1 MTPDPTTT
9 PTDPGA
15 SGGVVADTT
24 PAQLEQALAAAAAAA
39 PAFGSSE
46 PAVRAGWIRAVAD
59 ALDAASGELVP
70 IAMRE
75 SSLPEARLTGEV
87 ARSTGQLRMF
97 ADALQE
103 GSLLEVTIDTKDPQ
117 AKPVPRPDLRRV
129 LVPLGPVLVFA
140 ASNFPFAF
148 SVCGGDTASALAAG
162 CPVIVKAHPGHPEL
176 SARTAQV
183 MIDALKQAGA
193 PDGTFGLIAGFDVGV
208 TALKDPRIT
217 AAGFTGSVPAGKALH
232 EIAVTRPEPIPFYGE
247 LGSLN
252 PVFVTQAAVDARGN
266 DIATGYVGSFTLGVG
281 QFCTKPGLLFLP
293 SGHGLQDQL
302 VEAVGGVAQAPML
315 NDRIKDG
322 FTSGLDRLEKVDG
335 VRVWSTATASG
346 AAGTPAAT
354 LLQTTV
360 PELLARRDE
369 ILEECFGPVSIVVEY
384 NGPDELAKA
393 IEAFDGNLT
402 ATLHAEDSDAD
413 LARELLPKLTARA
426 GRVLWNGWPTGVAVS
441 WAQHH
446 GGPFPSTVGSIHTS
460 VGVTA
465 ARRFQRPVAYQD
477 APDAVLPDVLK
488 DSNPAG
494 ITRRVNG
501 TVTTDEVTR

>member
-1 MTPDPTTT
+1 MIP
-9 PTDPGA
+9 
-15 SGGVVADTT
+15 DTT
-24 PAQLEQALAAAAAAA
+24 PAELEQALADAAAAAS
-39 PAFGSSE
+39 AFGASE

-59 ALDAASGELVP
+59 ALDGAADELVP

-75 SSLPEARLTGEV
+75 SSLPEARLRGEV

-97 ADALQE
+97 ADVLEE
-103 GSLLEVTIDTKDPQ
+103 GSLLEVIIDTADAQ

-176 SARTAQV
+176 SARTAEV
-183 MIDALKQAGA
+183 MIGALASAGA
-193 PDGTFGLIAGFDVGV
+193 PAGSFGLIQGFDVGV
-208 TALKDPRIT
+208 TALKDQRIT

-252 PVFVTQAAVDARGN
+252 PVFVTQAAIDARGK

-293 SGHGLQDQL
+293 AGHGLQDQL
-302 VEAVGGVAQAPML
+302 ASAVGGVAEAPML

-322 FTSGLDRLEKVDG
+322 FSSGLDRLQKVDG
-335 VRVWSTATASG
+335 IRVWASG
-346 AAGTPAAT
+346 SAT

-360 PELLARRDE
+360 GELLARRDE

-384 NGPDELAKA
+384 SSLDELRAA
-393 IEAFDGNLT
+393 VEAFEGNLT
-402 ATLHAEDSDAD
+402 ATLHAESSDTE
-413 LARELLPKLTARA
+413 LAAELLPLLTARA

-477 APDAVLPDVLK
+477 TPDAVLPDVLK
-488 DSNPAG
+488 DANPSG
-494 ITRRVNG
+494 ISRRVNG
-501 TVTTDEVTR
+501 TVTTGEVSR

>member
-1 MTPDPTTT
+1 MTQ
-9 PTDPGA
+9 
-15 SGGVVADTT
+15 DTT
-24 PAQLEQALAAAAAAA
+24 PAELEQALAAAAAAA
-39 PAFGSSE
+39 PAFGAAE

-70 IAMRE
+70 IAIRE

-176 SARTAQV
+176 SVRTAEV

-193 PDGTFGLIAGFDVGV
+193 PDGTFGLISGFDVGV

-232 EIAVTRPEPIPFYGE
+232 EIAVSRPEPIPFYGE

-252 PVFVTQAAVDARGN
+252 PVFVTQAAIDARGK
-266 DIATGYVGSFTLGVG
+266 DIASGYVGSFTLGVG

-302 VEAVGGVAQAPML
+302 VEATGSVAEAPML

-335 VRVWSTATASG
+335 IHVWS
-346 AAGTPAAT
+346 AGAAT

-384 NGPDELAKA
+384 ASPDELHAA

-413 LARELLPKLTARA
+413 LARDLLPKLTARA

>member
-1 MTPDPTTT
+1 MIP
-9 PTDPGA
+9 
-15 SGGVVADTT
+15 DTT
-24 PAQLEQALAAAAAAA
+24 PAELEQALTDAAAAA
-39 PAFGSSE
+39 PALGASE

-59 ALDAASGELVP
+59 ALDAAADELVP

-75 SSLPEARLTGEV
+75 SSLPEPRLRGEV

-97 ADALQE
+97 ADVLEE
-103 GSLLEVTIDTKDPQ
+103 GSLLEVIIDTADPN

-162 CPVIVKAHPGHPEL
+162 CPVIVKAHPGHPDL
-176 SARTAQV
+176 SAKTAEV
-183 MIDALKQAGA
+183 MIEALRVAGA
-193 PDGTFGLIAGFDVGV
+193 PAGAFGLIQGFDVGV

-247 LGSLN
+247 LGSMN
-252 PVFVTQAAVDARGN
+252 PVFVTQAAIDARGK

-293 SGHGLQDQL
+293 SGHGLQEQL
-302 VEAVGGVAQAPML
+302 TEATGGVAEAPML

-322 FTSGLDRLEKVDG
+322 FASGLDRLQKVEG
-335 VRVWSTATASG
+335 VRVWASG
-346 AAGTPAAT
+346 GAT

-360 PELLARRDE
+360 AELLSRRDE

-384 NGPDELAKA
+384 DGPDELKA
-393 IEAFDGNLT
+393 AVEAFEGNLT
-402 ATLHAEDSDAD
+402 ATLHAESSDTE
-413 LARELLPKLTARA
+413 LAGELLPLLSARA

-477 APDAVLPDVLK
+477 APDAVLPAVLK

-494 ITRRVNG
+494 ISRRVNG
-501 TVTTDEVTR
+501 TVSTGEVSR

>member
-1 MTPDPTTT
+1 MTR
-9 PTDPGA
+9 
-15 SGGVVADTT
+15 DTT
-24 PAQLEQALAAAAAAA
+24 PAELEQTLADAAEAAVPLAASA
-39 PAFGSSE
+39 

-70 IAMRE
+70 IAQRE
-75 SSLPEARLTGEV
+75 TSLPEARLKGEV
-87 ARSTGQLRMF
+87 GRSSGQLRMF
-97 ADALQE
+97 ADALE
-103 GSLLEVTIDTKDPQ
+103 AGPLLEVIIDTADAA

-176 SARTAQV
+176 SVRTAEV
-183 MIDALKQAGA
+183 MIEALTAAGA
-193 PDGTFGLIAGFDVGV
+193 PAGTLGLIQGYDVGV
-208 TALKDPRIT
+208 TALKDARIT

-252 PVFVTQAAVDARGN
+252 PVFVTQAAIDARGK
-266 DIATGYVGSFTLGVG
+266 DIASGYVGSYTLGVG

-293 SGHGLQDQL
+293 AGHGLQEQL
-302 VEAVGGVAQAPML
+302 VEATGGVAAATML
-315 NDRIKDG
+315 NERIAEG
-322 FTSGLDRLEKVDG
+322 FSSGLDRLRKVDG
-335 VRVWSTATASG
+335 LRVWSEG
-346 AAGTPAAT
+346 GGAT

-360 PELLARRDE
+360 GELLARSDE

-384 NGPDELAKA
+384 ASVDELVAG
-393 IEAFDGNLT
+393 IEAFGGNLT
-402 ATLHAEDSDAD
+402 ATLHAEDADAS
-413 LARELLPKLTARA
+413 LAARLVPLLTARA

-477 APDAVLPDVLK
+477 APDALLPAVLQD
-488 DSNPAG
+488 DNPAG
-494 ITRRVNG
+494 MSRRVNG
-501 TVTTDEVTR
+501 TVTTAEVSR

>member
-1 MTPDPTTT
+1 MTP
-9 PTDPGA
+9 
-15 SGGVVADTT
+15 DTT
-24 PAQLEQALAAAAAAA
+24 PAELEQALADAAAAA
-39 PAFGSSE
+39 PALGASE

-59 ALDAASGELVP
+59 ALDAAADELVP

-75 SSLPEARLTGEV
+75 TSLPEPRLRGEV
-87 ARSTGQLRMF
+87 ARSSGQLRLF
-97 ADALQE
+97 ADVLAE
-103 GSLLEVTIDTKDPQ
+103 GSLLEVIIDTADPD

-176 SARTAQV
+176 SVKTAEV
-183 MIDALKQAGA
+183 MIEALRVAGA
-193 PDGTFGLIAGFDVGV
+193 PAGTLNLIQGFDVGV

-217 AAGFTGSVPAGKALH
+217 AAGFTGSVPAGRALH

-252 PVFVTQAAVDARGN
+252 PVFVTQAAVDARGK

-302 VEAVGGVAQAPML
+302 AEAVGGVAEATML
-315 NDRIKDG
+315 NDRIKEG
-322 FTSGLDRLEKVDG
+322 FTSGLDRLQKVEG
-335 VRVWSTATASG
+335 VRVWASG
-346 AAGTPAAT
+346 AAT

-360 PELLARRDE
+360 AELLARRDE

-384 NGPDELAKA
+384 SGVDELRAA
-393 IEAFDGNLT
+393 VEAFEGNLT
-402 ATLHAEDSDAD
+402 ATLHAESAD
-413 LARELLPKLTARA
+413 TELAAELLPLLSARA

-477 APDAVLPDVLK
+477 APDAVLPAVLK
-488 DSNPAG
+488 DANPAG
-494 ITRRVNG
+494 ISRRVNG
-501 TVTTDEVTR
+501 SVTTSEVTR

>member
-1 MTPDPTTT
+1 MIP
-9 PTDPGA
+9 
-15 SGGVVADTT
+15 DTT
-24 PAQLEQALAAAAAAA
+24 PAELEQALADAAAAA
-39 PAFGSSE
+39 PALGASE

-59 ALDAASGELVP
+59 ALDAAADELVP
-70 IAMRE
+70 IAMQE
-75 SSLPEARLTGEV
+75 SSLPEARLRGEV
-87 ARSTGQLRMF
+87 ARSSGQLRMF
-97 ADALQE
+97 AEVLEE
-103 GSLLEVTIDTKDPQ
+103 GSLLDVTIDTADAQ

-148 SVCGGDTASALAAG
+148 SVCGGDTAAALAAG
-162 CPVIVKAHPGHPEL
+162 CPVIVKAHPGHPSL
-176 SARTAQV
+176 SVRTAEV
-183 MIDALKQAGA
+183 MIEALRVAGA
-193 PDGTFGLIAGFDVGV
+193 PAGTLGLIQGFDVGV

-252 PVFVTQAAVDARGN
+252 PVFVTQAAIDARGK

-293 SGHGLQDQL
+293 AGHGLQEQL
-302 VEAVGGVAQAPML
+302 TEAAGGVAEAPML

-322 FTSGLDRLEKVDG
+322 FTSGLDRLQKVEG
-335 VRVWSTATASG
+335 VRVWASG
-346 AAGTPAAT
+346 GAT

-360 PELLARRDE
+360 TDLLARRGE

-384 NGPDELAKA
+384 DGIDELRSAV
-393 IEAFDGNLT
+393 EAFEGNLT
-402 ATLHAEDSDAD
+402 ATLHAEVTSDAE
-413 LARELLPKLTARA
+413 LAGELLPLLTARA

-477 APDAVLPDVLK
+477 TPDAVLPAVLK
-488 DSNPAG
+488 DSNPTG
-494 ITRRVNG
+494 ISRRVNG
-501 TVTTDEVTR
+501 VVTTGEVSR

>member
-1 MTPDPTTT
+1 MT
-9 PTDPGA
+9 
-15 SGGVVADTT
+15 DTT
-24 PAQLEQALAAAAAAA
+24 PAQLEQALAAATAAA
-39 PAFGSSE
+39 PALGAAE

-59 ALDAASGELVP
+59 ALDAAADELVP
-70 IAMRE
+70 IAIRE
-75 SSLPEARLTGEV
+75 TSLPEPRLRGEV

-97 ADALQE
+97 ADVLEE
-103 GSLLEVTIDTKDPQ
+103 GSLLEVVIDTADAQ

-148 SVCGGDTASALAAG
+148 SVCGGDSASALAVG

-176 SARTAQV
+176 SERTASI
-183 MIDALKQAGA
+183 MIEALQAAGA
-193 PDGTFGLIAGFDVGV
+193 PAGSFGLITGFDVGV

-252 PVFVTQAAVDARGN
+252 PVFVTQAAVDARGKE
-266 DIATGYVGSFTLGVG
+266 IASGYVGSFTLGVG

-293 SGHGLQDQL
+293 VGHGLREQL
-302 VEAVGGVAQAPML
+302 IEAVGGVAEAPML
-315 NDRIKDG
+315 NDRIKQG
-322 FTSGLDRLEKVDG
+322 FSSGLDRLEKVEG
-335 VRVWSTATASG
+335 LRVWSSG
-346 AAGTPAAT
+346 GAT
-354 LLQTTV
+354 LLQTSV
-360 PELLARRDE
+360 RELLARRDE

-384 NGPDELAKA
+384 DGIEQLVQAV
-393 IEAFDGNLT
+393 EAFEGNLT
-402 ATLHAEDSDAD
+402 ATLHAEQTDAP
-413 LARELLPKLTARA
+413 LARELLPLLTARA

-477 APDAVLPDVLK
+477 TPDAVLPDVLK

-494 ITRRVNG
+494 ISRRVNG
-501 TVTTDEVTR
+501 TVTTGEVSR

>member
-1 MTPDPTTT
+1 MIP
-9 PTDPGA
+9 
-15 SGGVVADTT
+15 DTT
-24 PAQLEQALAAAAAAA
+24 PAELEQALADAAAAA
-39 PAFGSSE
+39 PALGASE

-59 ALDAASGELVP
+59 ALDAAADELVP

-75 SSLPEARLTGEV
+75 TSLPEPRLRGEV
-87 ARSTGQLRMF
+87 ARSSGQLRLF
-97 ADALQE
+97 AEVLEE
-103 GSLLEVTIDTKDPQ
+103 GSLLEVIIDTADPQ

-176 SARTAQV
+176 SVKTAEV
-183 MIDALKQAGA
+183 MIEALRVAGA
-193 PDGTFGLIAGFDVGV
+193 PAGTLNLIQGFDVGV

-252 PVFVTQAAVDARGN
+252 PVFVTQAAVDARGK

-281 QFCTKPGLLFLP
+281 QFCTKPGLIFLP
-293 SGHGLQDQL
+293 SGHGLQEQL
-302 VEAVGGVAQAPML
+302 AEAVGGVAEASML
-315 NDRIKDG
+315 NDRIKEG
-322 FTSGLDRLEKVDG
+322 FSSGLDRLQKVEG
-335 VRVWSTATASG
+335 VRVWASG
-346 AAGTPAAT
+346 GAT

-360 PELLARRDE
+360 TELLDRRDE

-384 NGPDELAKA
+384 DGLDELRSAV
-393 IEAFDGNLT
+393 EAFEGNLT
-402 ATLHAEDSDAD
+402 ATLHAESAD
-413 LARELLPKLTARA
+413 TELAAELLPKLSARA

-477 APDAVLPDVLK
+477 APDAVLPAVLK
-488 DSNPAG
+488 DANPAG
-494 ITRRVNG
+494 ISRRVNG
-501 TVTTDEVTR
+501 TVTTGEVPR

>member
-1 MTPDPTTT
+1 MTP
-9 PTDPGA
+9 
-15 SGGVVADTT
+15 DTT
-24 PAQLEQALAAAAAAA
+24 PAELEQALSDAAAAAGPLAA
-39 PAFGSSE
+39 SE
-46 PAVRAGWIRAVAD
+46 PGVRAGWIRAVAD
-59 ALDAASGELVP
+59 ALDAAADELVP

-75 SSLPEARLTGEV
+75 SSLPEARLRGEV
-87 ARSTGQLRMF
+87 ARSSGQLRMF
-97 ADALQE
+97 ADALAE
-103 GSLLEVTIDTKDPQ
+103 ASLLEIIIDTADPQ

-162 CPVIVKAHPGHPEL
+162 CPVVVKAHPGHPDL
-176 SARTAQV
+176 SVRTAEV
-183 MIDALKQAGA
+183 MIEALRVAGA
-193 PDGTFGLIAGFDVGV
+193 PAGTLGLIQGYDVGV

-252 PVFVTQAAVDARGN
+252 PVLVTQAAIDARGN
-266 DIATGYVGSFTLGVG
+266 EIAAGYVGSFTLGVG

-293 SGHGLQDQL
+293 AGHGLSDKL
-302 VEAVGGVAQAPML
+302 IEATGGVAEAPML
-315 NDRIKDG
+315 NDRIASG
-322 FTSGLDRLEKVDG
+322 FSSGLDRLRKVDG
-335 VRVWSTATASG
+335 LRVLSDG
-346 AAGTPAAT
+346 PAT
-354 LLQTTV
+354 LLGTTV
-360 PELLARRDE
+360 AELLERREE

-384 NGPDELAKA
+384 SSVEELTAA
-393 IEAFDGNLT
+393 VEAFEGNLT
-402 ATLHAEDSDAD
+402 ATLHAEDADTD
-413 LARELLPKLTARA
+413 LARTLLPLLTARA

-477 APDAVLPDVLK
+477 TPDAVLPEVLRNA
-488 DSNPAG
+488 NPAG
-494 ITRRVNG
+494 IPRRING
-501 TVTTDEVTR
+501 VITTAEVPS

>member
-1 MTPDPTTT
+1 MIP
-9 PTDPGA
+9 
-15 SGGVVADTT
+15 DTT
-24 PAQLEQALAAAAAAA
+24 PAELEQALADAAAAAGPLA
-39 PAFGSSE
+39 QSE
-46 PAVRAGWIRAVAD
+46 PATRAGWIRAVAD
-59 ALDAASGELVP
+59 ALDAAADELVP
-70 IAMRE
+70 IAQRE
-75 SSLPEARLTGEV
+75 TALPEARLRGEV
-87 ARSTGQLRMF
+87 ARSSGQLRMF
-97 ADALQE
+97 ADVLDE
-103 GSLLEVTIDTKDPQ
+103 GSLLEVIIDTADPQ

-148 SVCGGDTASALAAG
+148 SVCGGDTASALAAA

-176 SARTAQV
+176 SLKTAEV
-183 MIDALKQAGA
+183 MIEALRAAGA
-193 PDGTFGLIAGFDVGV
+193 PAGTLGLIQGYDVGV

-266 DIATGYVGSFTLGVG
+266 EIASGYVGSFTLGVG
-281 QFCTKPGLLFLP
+281 QFCTKPGLLFVP
-293 SGHGLQDQL
+293 AGHGLQDQL
-302 VEAVGGVAQAPML
+302 IEATGGVAGGKML
-315 NDRIKDG
+315 NDRIADG
-322 FTSGLDRLEKVDG
+322 FSSGLDRLQKVDG
-335 VRVWSTATASG
+335 IRVWASG
-346 AAGTPAAT
+346 GAT

-360 PELLARRDE
+360 PELLERREE

-384 NGPDELAKA
+384 SSTEELVAA
-393 IEAFDGNLT
+393 VEAFEGNLT
-402 ATLHAEDSDAD
+402 ATLQAEEASDAE
-413 LARELLPKLTARA
+413 LAGKLLPLLTARA

-477 APDAVLPDVLK
+477 TPDTVLPAVLQDA
-488 DSNPAG
+488 NPAG
-494 ITRRVNG
+494 ISRRING
-501 TVTTDEVTR
+501 SVTTAEVSR

>member
-1 MTPDPTTT
+1 MTV
-9 PTDPGA
+9 
-15 SGGVVADTT
+15 SDTT
-24 PAQLEQALAAAAAAA
+24 PAQLEQALAAADAAA
-39 PAFGSSE
+39 PAFAVSE

-75 SSLPEARLTGEV
+75 SSLPQARLTGEV

-97 ADALQE
+97 ADALEE
-103 GSLLEVTIDTKDPQ
+103 GSLLEVTIDTLDPQ

-176 SARTAQV
+176 SVRTAEV
-183 MIDALKQAGA
+183 MIEALKAAGA
-193 PDGTFGLIAGFDVGV
+193 PDGTFGLISGFDVGV

-252 PVFVTQAAVDARGN
+252 PVFVTQAAIDARGK
-266 DIATGYVGSFTLGVG
+266 DIASGYVGSFTLGVG

-293 SGHGLQDQL
+293 AGHGLQEQL
-302 VEAVGGVAQAPML
+302 SEAAGAVAEAPML

-322 FTSGLDRLEKVDG
+322 FSSGLDRLEKVDG
-335 VRVWSTATASG
+335 VRVWASG
-346 AAGTPAAT
+346 GAT

-360 PELLARRDE
+360 TELLARRDE

-384 NGPDELAKA
+384 SSLDELRAA
-393 IEAFDGNLT
+393 VEAFDGNLT
-402 ATLHAEDSDAD
+402 ATLHAEDADAE
-413 LARELLPKLTARA
+413 LARDLLPLLTARA

-465 ARRFQRPVAYQD
+465 ARRFQRPVVYQD

-501 TVTTDEVTR
+501 TVTTGEVSR

>member
-1 MTPDPTTT
+1 MIP
-9 PTDPGA
+9 
-15 SGGVVADTT
+15 DTT
-24 PAQLEQALAAAAAAA
+24 PAELEQALADAAAAA
-39 PAFGSSE
+39 PALGAAE

-59 ALDAASGELVP
+59 ALDAAADELVP

-75 SSLPEARLTGEV
+75 SSLPEPRLRGEV
-87 ARSTGQLRMF
+87 ARSSGQLRLF
-97 ADALQE
+97 AEVLEE
-103 GSLLEVTIDTKDPQ
+103 GSLLEVVIDTADPN

-162 CPVIVKAHPGHPEL
+162 CPVIVKAHPGHPSL
-176 SARTAQV
+176 SVRTAEV
-183 MIDALKQAGA
+183 MIEALRVAGA
-193 PDGTFGLIAGFDVGV
+193 PAGTLGLIQGFDVGV

-217 AAGFTGSVPAGKALH
+217 AGGFTGSVPAGKALH

-252 PVFVTQAAVDARGN
+252 PVFVTQAAVDARGK

-293 SGHGLQDQL
+293 SAHGLQEQL
-302 VEAVGGVAQAPML
+302 TEAAGGVAEAPML

-322 FTSGLDRLEKVDG
+322 FASGLDRLQKVEG
-335 VRVWSTATASG
+335 VRVWASG
-346 AAGTPAAT
+346 GAT

-360 PELLARRDE
+360 TELLARRDE

-384 NGPDELAKA
+384 DGLDELKA
-393 IEAFDGNLT
+393 AVEAFEGNLT
-402 ATLHAEDSDAD
+402 ATLHAESSDTE
-413 LARELLPKLTARA
+413 LAGELLPLLTARA

-465 ARRFQRPVAYQD
+465 ARRFQRPVSYQD
-477 APDAVLPDVLK
+477 APDAVLPAVLK
-488 DSNPAG
+488 DANPAG
-494 ITRRVNG
+494 ISRRVNG
-501 TVTTDEVTR
+501 SVTTGEVPR

>member
-1 MTPDPTTT
+1 MTTPDTR
-9 PTDPGA
+9 
-15 SGGVVADTT
+15 
-24 PAQLEQALAAAAAAA
+24 PAELEQALADAAAAVPALAA
-39 PAFGSSE
+39 SE
-46 PAVRAGWIRAVAD
+46 STVRAGWIRAVAD
-59 ALDAASGELVP
+59 ALDAAADELVP
-70 IAMRE
+70 IAIRE
-75 SSLPEARLTGEV
+75 SSLPEARLRGEV
-87 ARSTGQLRMF
+87 GRSSGQLRMF
-97 ADALQE
+97 AEALDE
-103 GSLLEVTIDTKDPQ
+103 GSLLEVIIDTADAN

-176 SARTAQV
+176 SVRTAEV
-183 MIDALKQAGA
+183 MIEALRTAGA
-193 PDGTFGLIAGFDVGV
+193 PDGSLGLIQGFDVGV

-252 PVFVTQAAVDARGN
+252 PVFVTQAAVDARGK

-293 SGHGLQDQL
+293 AGHGLREQL
-302 VEAVGGVAQAPML
+302 TEATSGVAEAPML
-315 NDRIKDG
+315 SNRIKEG
-322 FTSGLDRLEKVDG
+322 FSSGLDRLEKIDG
-335 VRVWSTATASG
+335 IRVWASS
-346 AAGTPAAT
+346 AAT

-384 NGPDELAKA
+384 SSPDGLRAA
-393 IEAFDGNLT
+393 VEAFEGNLT
-402 ATLHAEDSDAD
+402 ATLHAEDSDVE
-413 LARELLPKLTARA
+413 LASELLPLLTARA

-494 ITRRVNG
+494 ISRRVNG
-501 TVTTDEVTR
+501 TVTTSEVSR

>member
-1 MTPDPTTT
+1 MTP
-9 PTDPGA
+9 
-15 SGGVVADTT
+15 DTT
-24 PAQLEQALAAAAAAA
+24 PAELEQALSDAAAAAGPLAA
-39 PAFGSSE
+39 SE
-46 PAVRAGWIRAVAD
+46 PAVRADWIRATAD
-59 ALDAASGELVP
+59 ALDAAVDDLVP

-75 SSLPEARLTGEV
+75 TSLPEARLRGEV
-87 ARSTGQLRMF
+87 ARSSGQLRMF
-97 ADALQE
+97 ADALAE
-103 GSLLEVTIDTKDPQ
+103 GSLLEVTIDTADPD

-176 SARTAQV
+176 SVRTAEV
-183 MIDALKQAGA
+183 MIEALRVAGA
-193 PDGTFGLIAGFDVGV
+193 PAGTLGLVQGYDVGV

-266 DIATGYVGSFTLGVG
+266 EIATGYVGSFTLGVG

-293 SGHGLQDQL
+293 AGHGLQDQL
-302 VEAVGGVAQAPML
+302 IEATDGVAQAPML
-315 NDRIKDG
+315 NDRIASG
-322 FTSGLDRLEKVDG
+322 FSSGLDRLRKVDG
-335 VRVWSTATASG
+335 IRVLSDG
-346 AAGTPAAT
+346 GAT
-354 LLQTTV
+354 LLGTTV
-360 PELLARRDE
+360 AELLERRE
-369 ILEECFGPVSIVVEY
+369 AILEECFGPVSIVVEY
-384 NGPDELAKA
+384 SSVEELTAA
-393 IEAFDGNLT
+393 VEAFEGNLT
-402 ATLHAEDSDAD
+402 ATLHAEEDADAD
-413 LARELLPKLTARA
+413 LARALLPKLTERA
-426 GRVLWNGWPTGVAVS
+426 GRVLWNGWSTGVAVS

-465 ARRFQRPVAYQD
+465 ARRFQRPVTYQNT
-477 APDAVLPDVLK
+477 PDTVLPAVLQNT
-488 DSNPAG
+488 NPAG
-494 ITRRVNG
+494 IPRRING
-501 TVTTDEVTR
+501 TITTAEVPR

>member
-1 MTPDPTTT
+1 MIP
-9 PTDPGA
+9 
-15 SGGVVADTT
+15 DTT
-24 PAQLEQALAAAAAAA
+24 PAELEQALAGAAAAA
-39 PAFGSSE
+39 PALGAAE
-46 PAVRAGWIRAVAD
+46 PAVRAGWIRTVAD
-59 ALDAASGELVP
+59 ALDAAADELVP

-75 SSLPEARLTGEV
+75 SSLPEARLRGEV

-97 ADALQE
+97 AEVLEE
-103 GSLLEVTIDTKDPQ
+103 GSLLEVIIDTADAQ

-176 SARTAQV
+176 SARTADV
-183 MIDALKQAGA
+183 MIAALASAGA
-193 PDGTFGLIAGFDVGV
+193 PAGSFGLIQGFDVGV

-252 PVFVTQAAVDARGN
+252 PVFVTQAAIDARGK

-293 SGHGLQDQL
+293 AGHGLQDQL
-302 VEAVGGVAQAPML
+302 ASAVGGVAEAPML

-322 FTSGLDRLEKVDG
+322 FGSGLDRLQKVDG
-335 VRVWSTATASG
+335 IRVWASG
-346 AAGTPAAT
+346 SAT

-384 NGPDELAKA
+384 SGVEELRAA
-393 IEAFDGNLT
+393 VEAFDGNLT
-402 ATLHAEDSDAD
+402 ATLHAESSDTE
-413 LARELLPKLTARA
+413 LAAELLPLLTARA

-477 APDAVLPDVLK
+477 TPDAVLPDVLK
-488 DSNPAG
+488 DANPSG
-494 ITRRVNG
+494 ISRRVNG
-501 TVTTDEVTR
+501 TVTTGEVPR

>member
-1 MTPDPTTT
+1 MTP
-9 PTDPGA
+9 
-15 SGGVVADTT
+15 DTT
-24 PAQLEQALAAAAAAA
+24 PAELEQALADAAAAA
-39 PAFGSSE
+39 PALGASE

-59 ALDAASGELVP
+59 ALDAAADELVP

-75 SSLPEARLTGEV
+75 TSLPEPRLRGEV
-87 ARSTGQLRMF
+87 ARSSGQLRLF
-97 ADALQE
+97 ADVLAE
-103 GSLLEVTIDTKDPQ
+103 GSLLEVVIDTADPD

-176 SARTAQV
+176 SVKTAEV
-183 MIDALKQAGA
+183 MIEALRVAGA
-193 PDGTFGLIAGFDVGV
+193 PAGTLNLIQGFDVGV

-217 AAGFTGSVPAGKALH
+217 AAGFTGSVPAGRALH

-252 PVFVTQAAVDARGN
+252 PVFVTQAAVDARGK

-293 SGHGLQDQL
+293 SGHGLQEQL
-302 VEAVGGVAQAPML
+302 AEAVGGVAEATML
-315 NDRIKDG
+315 NDRIKEG
-322 FTSGLDRLEKVDG
+322 FTSGLDRLQKVEG
-335 VRVWSTATASG
+335 VRVWASG
-346 AAGTPAAT
+346 AAT

-360 PELLARRDE
+360 AELLARRDE

-384 NGPDELAKA
+384 SGVDELRAA
-393 IEAFDGNLT
+393 VEAFEGNLT
-402 ATLHAEDSDAD
+402 ATLHAESAD
-413 LARELLPKLTARA
+413 TELAAELLPLLSARA

-477 APDAVLPDVLK
+477 APDAVLPAVLK
-488 DSNPAG
+488 DANPAG
-494 ITRRVNG
+494 ISRRVNG
-501 TVTTDEVTR
+501 SVTTSEVTR

>member
-1 MTPDPTTT
+1 MTGSEQT
-9 PTDPGA
+9 PAASTPAPGA
-15 SGGVVADTT
+15 VSDTT

-39 PAFGSSE
+39 PAFGAAE
-46 PAVRAGWIRAVAD
+46 PSVRAGWIRVVAD
-59 ALDAASGELVP
+59 ALDAASAELVP

-97 ADALQE
+97 ADALEE
-103 GSLLEVTIDTKDPQ
+103 GSLLEVVIDTLDPQ

-176 SARTAQV
+176 SVRTAEV
-183 MIDALKQAGA
+183 MIEALKAAGA
-193 PDGTFGLIAGFDVGV
+193 PDGTFGLISGFDVGV

-252 PVFVTQAAVDARGN
+252 PVFVTQAAIDARGK
-266 DIATGYVGSFTLGVG
+266 DIASGYVGSFTLGVG

-293 SGHGLQDQL
+293 AGHGLQEQL
-302 VEAVGGVAQAPML
+302 SEATGAVAEAQML

-322 FTSGLDRLEKVDG
+322 FSSGLDRLEKVDG
-335 VRVWSTATASG
+335 VRVWASG
-346 AAGTPAAT
+346 GAT

-360 PELLARRDE
+360 TELIARREE

-384 NGPDELAKA
+384 SSLDELRAA
-393 IEAFDGNLT
+393 VEAFDGNLT
-402 ATLHAEDSDAD
+402 ATLHAEEADAE
-413 LARELLPKLTARA
+413 LARDLLPLLTARA

-446 GGPFPSTVGSIHTS
+446 GGPYPSTVGSIHTS

-465 ARRFQRPVAYQD
+465 ARRFQRPVVYQD

-494 ITRRVNG
+494 ISRRVNG
-501 TVTTDEVTR
+501 TVTTGEVSR

>member
-1 MTPDPTTT
+1 MTQ
-9 PTDPGA
+9 
-15 SGGVVADTT
+15 DTT
-24 PAQLEQALAAAAAAA
+24 PAELEHALAAAAAAA

-59 ALDAASGELVP
+59 ALDAAAGELVP

-97 ADALQE
+97 ADALEE

-176 SARTAQV
+176 SARTAAV
-183 MIDALKQAGA
+183 MIEALEQAGA
-193 PDGTFGLIAGFDVGV
+193 PDGTFGLIAGFEVGV

-252 PVFVTQAAVDARGN
+252 PVFVTQAAVDARGKE
-266 DIATGYVGSFTLGVG
+266 IATGYVGSFTLGVG

-293 SGHGLQDQL
+293 SGHGLQDEL
-302 VEAVGGVAQAPML
+302 STAVGAVAGAKML
-315 NDRIKDG
+315 NERIEHG
-322 FTSGLDRLEKVDG
+322 FTSGLERLQKVAG
-335 VRVWSTATASG
+335 VRVWAAGGEAEATG
-346 AAGTPAAT
+346 AAAPT
-354 LLQTTV
+354 LLQTSV
-360 PELLARRDE
+360 SELLAHRDE
-369 ILEECFGPVSIVVEY
+369 VLEECFGPVSIVVEY
-384 NGPDELAKA
+384 NGHDELVKA
-393 IEAFDGNLT
+393 IDAFEGNLT
-402 ATLHAEDSDAD
+402 ATLHAEESDAD

-446 GGPFPSTVGSIHTS
+446 GGPYPSTVGSIHTS

-501 TVTTDEVTR
+501 TVTTGEVSR

>member
-1 MTPDPTTT
+1 MST
-9 PTDPGA
+9 
-15 SGGVVADTT
+15 DTT
-24 PAQLEQALAAAAAAA
+24 PAELEQALADAAAAAA
-39 PAFGSSE
+39 PLAASA

-70 IAMRE
+70 IAQRE
-75 SSLPEARLTGEV
+75 TSLPEARLKGEV
-87 ARSTGQLRMF
+87 GRSSGQLRMF
-97 ADALQE
+97 ADALEE
-103 GSLLEVTIDTKDPQ
+103 GALLEVIIDTADAD

-176 SARTAQV
+176 SVRTAEV
-183 MIDALKQAGA
+183 MIEALTAAGA
-193 PDGTFGLIAGFDVGV
+193 PAGTLGLIQGYDVGV

-252 PVFVTQAAVDARGN
+252 PVFVTQAAIDARGN
-266 DIATGYVGSFTLGVG
+266 EIATGYVGSYTLGVG

-293 SGHGLQDQL
+293 AGHGLQEQL
-302 VEAVGGVAQAPML
+302 VEATGGVAPATML
-315 NDRIKDG
+315 NERIADG
-322 FTSGLDRLEKVDG
+322 FSSGLDRLRKVDG
-335 VRVWSTATASG
+335 LRVWSEG
-346 AAGTPAAT
+346 GGAT

-360 PELLARRDE
+360 AELLARSDE

-384 NGPDELAKA
+384 ASVDELVAGV
-393 IEAFDGNLT
+393 ESFGGNLT
-402 ATLHAEDSDAD
+402 ATLHAESSDAE
-413 LARELLPKLTARA
+413 LAARLLPLLTARA

-477 APDAVLPDVLK
+477 TPDAILPAVLQDQ
-488 DSNPAG
+488 NPAG

-501 TVTTDEVTR
+501 TITTAEVSR

>member
-1 MTPDPTTT
+1 MIP
-9 PTDPGA
+9 
-15 SGGVVADTT
+15 DTT
-24 PAQLEQALAAAAAAA
+24 PAELEQALADAEAAAKPLAGSQ
-39 PAFGSSE
+39 PAE
-46 PAVRAGWIRAVAD
+46 RAGWIRSVAD
-59 ALDAASGELVP
+59 ALDAAADELVP
-70 IAMRE
+70 IAMKE
-75 SSLPEARLTGEV
+75 SSLPEARLRGEV
-87 ARSTGQLRMF
+87 ARSSGQLRMF
-97 ADALQE
+97 ADVLQE
-103 GSLLEVTIDTKDPQ
+103 GSLLEVVIDTADAQ

-162 CPVIVKAHPGHPEL
+162 CPVVVKAHPGHPEL
-176 SARTAQV
+176 SVKTAEV
-183 MIDALKQAGA
+183 MIEALRTAGA
-193 PDGTFGLIAGFDVGV
+193 PAGALGLIQGVEVGV
-208 TALKDPRIT
+208 TALKDARIT

-252 PVFVTQAAVDARGN
+252 PAFVTTAAVDARGK

-293 SGHGLQDQL
+293 AGHGLQDQL
-302 VEAVGGVAQAPML
+302 VEAVGGVAEAPML
-315 NDRIKDG
+315 NDRIASG
-322 FTSGLDRLEKVDG
+322 FSSGLDRLRKVEG
-335 VRVWSTATASG
+335 VRVWSEG
-346 AAGTPAAT
+346 PGAT

-360 PELLARRDE
+360 PELLARTDE

-384 NGPDELAKA
+384 AAHDELVAA
-393 IEAFDGNLT
+393 VEAFEGNLT
-402 ATLHAEDSDAD
+402 ATLHAEETDAE
-413 LARELLPKLTARA
+413 LAKKLLPLLTARA

-446 GGPFPSTVGSIHTS
+446 GGPFPATVGSIHTS

-477 APDAVLPDVLK
+477 TPDLVLPGVLQ
-488 DSNPAG
+488 DANPHG
-494 ITRRVNG
+494 ISRRVNG
-501 TVTTDEVTR
+501 TVTTAEVSR

>member
-1 MTPDPTTT
+1 MTP
-9 PTDPGA
+9 
-15 SGGVVADTT
+15 DTT
-24 PAQLEQALAAAAAAA
+24 PAELEQALADAAAAA
-39 PAFGSSE
+39 PALGASE

-59 ALDAASGELVP
+59 ALDAAADELVP
-70 IAMRE
+70 IAIRE
-75 SSLPEARLTGEV
+75 SSLPEARLRGEV
-87 ARSTGQLRMF
+87 ARSSGQLRMF
-97 ADALQE
+97 AEVLDE
-103 GSLLEVTIDTKDPQ
+103 GSLLEVVIDTADAQ

-176 SARTAQV
+176 SARTAAV
-183 MIDALKQAGA
+183 MIEALRTAGA
-193 PDGTFGLIAGFDVGV
+193 PDGSLGLIQGFDVGV

-252 PVFVTQAAVDARGN
+252 PVFVTQAAVDARGK

-293 SGHGLQDQL
+293 AGHGLQQQL
-302 VEAVGGVAQAPML
+302 AEATGGVAEAPML

-322 FTSGLDRLEKVDG
+322 FSSGLDRLQKVEG
-335 VRVWSTATASG
+335 VRVWASG
-346 AAGTPAAT
+346 SAT

-360 PELLARRDE
+360 SELLARRDE

-384 NGPDELAKA
+384 SGVDELRAA
-393 IEAFDGNLT
+393 VEAFDGNLT
-402 ATLHAEDSDAD
+402 ATLHAEDSDVE
-413 LARELLPKLTARA
+413 LASDLLPLLTARA

-494 ITRRVNG
+494 ISRRVNG
-501 TVTTDEVTR
+501 TVTRGEVSR

>member
-1 MTPDPTTT
+1 MTP
-9 PTDPGA
+9 
-15 SGGVVADTT
+15 DTT
-24 PAQLEQALAAAAAAA
+24 PAELEQALADAAAAA
-39 PAFGSSE
+39 PALGASE

-59 ALDAASGELVP
+59 ALDAAADELVP

-75 SSLPEARLTGEV
+75 SSLPEPRLRGEV
-87 ARSTGQLRMF
+87 ARSSGQLRMF
-97 ADALQE
+97 ADVLAE
-103 GSLLEVTIDTKDPQ
+103 GSLLEVVIDTADAN

-176 SARTAQV
+176 SLRTAEV
-183 MIDALKQAGA
+183 MIEALRVAGA
-193 PDGTFGLIAGFDVGV
+193 PAGTLNLIQGFDVGV

-252 PVFVTQAAVDARGN
+252 PVFVTQAAVDARGK

-293 SGHGLQDQL
+293 AGHGLQDQL
-302 VEAVGGVAQAPML
+302 TEAAGGVAEAPML
-315 NDRIKDG
+315 NDRIKEG
-322 FTSGLDRLEKVDG
+322 FASGLDRLQKVEG
-335 VRVWSTATASG
+335 VRVWASG
-346 AAGTPAAT
+346 GAT

-360 PELLARRDE
+360 AELLSRQDE

-384 NGPDELAKA
+384 NGVDELRAA
-393 IEAFDGNLT
+393 VEAFEGNLT
-402 ATLHAEDSDAD
+402 ATLHAESSDTK
-413 LARELLPKLTARA
+413 LAGELLPLLTARA

-477 APDAVLPDVLK
+477 TPDAVLPAVLK

-494 ITRRVNG
+494 ISRRVNG
-501 TVTTDEVTR
+501 VVTTGEVSR

>member
-1 MTPDPTTT
+1 MIP
-9 PTDPGA
+9 
-15 SGGVVADTT
+15 DTT
-24 PAQLEQALAAAAAAA
+24 PAELEQALTDAAAAARPLAA
-39 PAFGSSE
+39 SE
-46 PAVRAGWIRAVAD
+46 PAVRADWIRAVAD
-59 ALDAASGELVP
+59 ALDSAADELVP

-75 SSLPEARLTGEV
+75 SSLPEARLRGEV

-97 ADALQE
+97 ADVLAE
-103 GSLLEVTIDTKDPQ
+103 GSLLEVVIDTADAQ

-176 SARTAQV
+176 SVKTAEV
-183 MIDALKQAGA
+183 MIEALRVAGA
-193 PDGTFGLIAGFDVGV
+193 PAGTFGLIQGYDVGV
-208 TALKDPRIT
+208 TALKDSRIT

-232 EIAVTRPEPIPFYGE
+232 EIAATRPEPIPFYGE

-252 PVFVTQAAVDARGN
+252 PVFVTQAAIDARGK

-281 QFCTKPGLLFLP
+281 QFCTKPGLLFVP
-293 SGHGLQDQL
+293 AGHGLQEQL
-302 VEAVGGVAQAPML
+302 VAAVDGVAQAPML
-315 NDRIKDG
+315 NDRIASG
-322 FTSGLDRLEKVDG
+322 FSSGLDRLRKVEG
-335 VRVWSTATASG
+335 VRVLSESG
-346 AAGTPAAT
+346 AT

-360 PELLARRDE
+360 GELLERRDE

-384 NGPDELAKA
+384 ASVDELKTAV
-393 IEAFDGNLT
+393 EAFEGNLT
-402 ATLHAEDSDAD
+402 ATLHAESADAD
-413 LARELLPKLTARA
+413 LARELLLLLTERA

-477 APDAVLPDVLK
+477 APDAVLPAVLQ
-488 DSNPAG
+488 DANPAG
-494 ITRRVNG
+494 ISRRVNG
-501 TVTTDEVTR
+501 SVTTAPVTR